1 LILIW
6 PNLHNV
12 QHRSVQT
19 KDILHIIQQNLY
31 FRESRLLSARGERQ
45 NSRPSSAKSGANVST
60 TVTPVKLSRR
70 DLRQIP
76 DSELALRRSNM
87 SQGRHSV
94 GSPPPQGI
102 MILLIEL
109 LRG

>member
-1 LILIW
+1 MNFFFFKPVKFIF
-6 PNLHNV
+6 NLNV
-12 QHRSVQT
+12 LLV
-19 KDILHIIQQNLY
+19 QNLY